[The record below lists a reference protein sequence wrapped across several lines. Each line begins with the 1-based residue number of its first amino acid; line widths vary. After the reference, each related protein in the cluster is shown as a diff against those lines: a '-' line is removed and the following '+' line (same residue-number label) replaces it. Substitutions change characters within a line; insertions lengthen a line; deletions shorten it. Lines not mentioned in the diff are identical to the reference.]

1 MRSPIGHF
9 TSNRYAVP
17 APLLRCPF
25 TPPDLIAREGAYLQ
39 HDLASRNPRNT
50 RRLTDTKIDSRPA
63 VSSSAH
69 LSFSEVACTSG
80 PVFSGVVQSAVERW
94 PFSSRVH

>member
-50 RRLTDTKIDSRPA
+50 RCLAAQSI
-63 VSSSAH
+63 SSSTVH
-69 LSFSEVACTSG
+69 QLLRILGSG
-80 PVFSGVVQSAVERW
+80 DHS
-94 PFSSRVH
+94 